1 MPFPYTKAV
10 VTYTAVAAVS
20 VDPAVL
26 ATKMAAVDLT
36 TNAMNSLL
44 GAMVSSDVT
53 VATETGAE
61 RTLTFALGENFN
73 ACLQA
78 APEAGP
84 GTSLEVPPSGGPSL
98 PNPPLASASCF
109 FQNLY
114 THTLRAKL
122 VCRPDQLFQ
131 QPPILT

>member
-1 MPFPYTKAV
+1 MPFPYTQAV
-10 VTYTAVAAVS
+10 LTYTALAATGVA
-20 VDPAVL
+20 PATL

-44 GAMVSSDVT
+44 GATLSSDVT
-53 VATETGAE
+53 EVTDAGAE
-61 RTLTFALGENFN
+61 RTLTFALGEAFN
-73 ACLQA
+73 SCLQ
-78 APEAGP
+78 PSPPAGP
-84 GTSLEVPPSGGPSL
+84 NTSLTVPPEGGPSI

-122 VCRPDQLFQ
+122 VCSPDQLFQ
-131 QPPILT
+131 EPPILT